1 VDARLKRALL
11 VAVPLVT
18 LLVGIILGGLL
29 RSVAAPPAPAPPD
42 PQAIA
47 ATALLSVQ
55 EQGRIASYAARFVA
69 IVSARSGGLIDA
81 ERTLIVP
88 GDVSYELDLARLS
101 RERLAWDAGTST
113 LTVTLPPLEVAGP
126 RIDWAQARVRGDG
139 GLLVALAGGESEMDA
154 ANRQQAQADLLRQAR
169 EEPPLRTARDA
180 AMRLVA
186 RSFAM
191 PLRAAG
197 IDASVAVRF
206 VDPAGEE
213 QASYLDRRHPIEDA
227 VRRR

>member
-1 VDARLKRALL
+1 MDPRLKRPLLMAIPLVALL
-11 VAVPLVT
+11 AGYLLGTT
-18 LLVGIILGGLL
+18 LQ
-29 RSVAAPPAPAPPD
+29 RAAPPPGAD

-47 ATALLSVQ
+47 ATTLLSVQ
-55 EQGRIASYAARFVA
+55 EQGRITAYSARFVA
-69 IVSARSGGLIDA
+69 VESARSGGLIEA
-81 ERTLIVP
+81 ERRLIVP
-88 GDVSYELDLARLS
+88 GDVSYEVDLARLS
-101 RERLAWDAGTST
+101 RERLVWDAANAT
-113 LTVTLPPLEVAGP
+113 LTVTLPPLEVSGP
-126 RIDWAQARVRGDG
+126 RIDWAQARVSGDN
-139 GLLVALAGGESEMDA
+139 GLLVALAGGESEMDQT
-154 ANRQQAQADLLRQAR
+154 NRQRAQANLLRQAR
-169 EEPPLRTARDA
+169 EETPLRIARDT